1 MRNNVSDF
9 WFLVSGFS
17 LSAAVAA
24 KLRLGRS
31 LALPPCRA
39 LPLCRAL
46 PARKETADTRNQKPQ
61 TVSGYLLL
69 EVLLALA
76 VLSVVVVMVFQI
88 IQTTLRV
95 TSDINFLETQ
105 QQKVD
110 GICEL
115 LRRNF
120 VSLPQT
126 CLFQTRKH
134 NESTELLFR
143 YAPFNFSWLKSGA
156 QFGNVVI
163 ASRPQ
168 PDGRFALSVLQES
181 GNALESY
188 VDAGTDRKG
197 DWVPLINNIDQLSWR
212 FYDTLAAKWLPDW
225 PDTGRK
231 PNLVEMTFKLAGR
244 NHTERCVFR
253 WPIAQTGS

>member
-1 MRNNVSDF
+1 MRNNVSGF
-9 WFLVSGFS
+9 WFLVSRFLG
-17 LSAAVAA
+17 SANSADARP
-24 KLRLGRS
+24 RLGRS
-31 LALPPCRA
+31 LALPRSLG
-39 LPLCRAL
+39 LPRNEK
-46 PARKETADTRNQKPQ
+46 PETTNRKRE

-95 TSDINFLETQ
+95 TSNINFLETQ

-120 VSLPQT
+120 SSLPQT
-126 CLFQTRKH
+126 CLFQTRKG
-134 NESTELLFR
+134 NQSMELLFR
-143 YAPFNFSWLKSGA
+143 YAPFNFSWLKTGA
-156 QFGNVVI
+156 QFGDVVI

-168 PDGRFALSVLQES
+168 PDGGFALSVLQES

-188 VDAGTDRKG
+188 ADAGTGRKG
-197 DWVPLINNIDQLSWR
+197 DWIALVNDVDQLSWR
-212 FYDTLAAKWLPDW
+212 FYDANAAKWLLEW

-231 PNLVEMTFKLAGR
+231 PNLVEITFKLAGR

-253 WPIAQTGS
+253 WPITQTGS

>member
-1 MRNNVSDF
+1 MRNNVSVF
-9 WFLVSGFS
+9 SFLISGF
-17 LSAAVAA
+17 LLRRDSALGQGSVRGAA
-24 KLRLGRS
+24 WHRRNSAQAKNE
-31 LALPPCRA
+31 RA
-39 LPLCRAL
+39 
-46 PARKETADTRNQKPQ
+46 ETRNQKRPP
-61 TVSGYLLL
+61 VSGYLLL

-95 TSDINFLETQ
+95 TSSINFLETQ

-126 CLFQTRKH
+126 CLFQTRKG
-134 NESTELLFR
+134 NQSMELVFR
-143 YAPFNFSWLKSGA
+143 YAPFNFSWLKTGA

-188 VDAGTDRKG
+188 VEAGTERKG
-197 DWVPLINNIDQLSWR
+197 DWISLVNDVDQLSWR
-212 FYDTLAAKWLPDW
+212 FYDTLAAKWVSEW
-225 PDTGRK
+225 PDTARK
-231 PNLVEMTFKLAGR
+231 PNLVEITFKLSGR

-253 WPIAQTGS
+253 WPTAQTGS

>member
-1 MRNNVSDF
+1 VRNE
-9 WFLVSGFS
+9 
-17 LSAAVAA
+17 
-24 KLRLGRS
+24 K
-31 LALPPCRA
+31 
-39 LPLCRAL
+39 
-46 PARKETADTRNQKPQ
+46 PATRNQKRAPA
-61 TVSGYLLL
+61 SGYLLL

-95 TSDINFLETQ
+95 TSNINFLETQ

-126 CLFQTRKH
+126 CLFQTRKR
-134 NESTELLFR
+134 NESTELVFR
-143 YAPFNFSWLKSGA
+143 YAPFNFSWLKTGA

-163 ASRPQ
+163 AGRPQ

-181 GNALESY
+181 GNPLESY
-188 VDAGTDRKG
+188 VDAGTERKG
-197 DWVPLINNIDQLSWR
+197 DWIPLVNDVDQLSWR
-212 FYDTLAAKWLPDW
+212 FYDSFAGKWLAEW

-231 PNLVEMTFKLAGR
+231 PTLVEITFKLTGR

>member
-1 MRNNVSDF
+1 MRNNVSGF
-9 WFLVSGFS
+9 WFPVSRLS

-24 KLRLGRS
+24 SRLGRS
-31 LALPPCRA
+31 LALP
-39 LPLCRAL
+39 LCHAL
-46 PARKETADTRNQKPQ
+46 PARNGKPETRNQKPQ
-61 TVSGYLLL
+61 TASGYLLL

-88 IQTTLRV
+88 IQTTLHV
-95 TSDINFLETQ
+95 TSDINFLEMQ

-120 VSLPQT
+120 SSLPQT
-126 CLFQTRKH
+126 CLFQTRKG
-134 NESTELLFR
+134 NQSMELLFR
-143 YAPFNFSWLKSGA
+143 YAPFNFSWLKTGA
-156 QFGNVVI
+156 QFGDVVI

-168 PDGRFALSVLQES
+168 PDGGFALSVLQES

-188 VDAGTDRKG
+188 ADAGTGRKG
-197 DWVPLINNIDQLSWR
+197 DWIALVNDVDQLSWR
-212 FYDTLAAKWLPDW
+212 FYDANAAKWLLEW

-231 PNLVEMTFKLAGR
+231 PNLVEITFKLAGR

-253 WPIAQTGS
+253 WPITQTGS